1 MVYDLIIVGAGP
13 AGIAASIYALRA
25 GLNVLVIEREFY
37 GGKMNYTDHI
47 ANYPGFVNI
56 AGNQLSENMFN
67 CAKNLDVNIEYSDV
81 INSNLFDTVKT
92 VTTSREVDYQSL
104 SLIVATGLKNK
115 NLKCKG
121 EEEFSGKGISYCAF
135 CDGFLFKDKNVV
147 VVGGG
152 NSALE
157 DAIYLSG
164 ICKKVTLLVRK
175 NYLRADKIL
184 QEHVKHNNKIDIMF
198 ETQISEIV
206 GSDKVTKV
214 ILNSNNNLFDFNTD
228 AVFIA
233 IGQEPA
239 SAAFSEISSNKGY
252 FISDENCSTNLDGVY
267 VAGDCREKNLRQIVT
282 AVSDG
287 AIAASQAIKYV
298 KRMKHK
304 ISIQN

>member
-25 GLNVLVIEREFY
+25 GLNILVVEREFY

-56 AGNQLSENMFN
+56 SGNKLSENMFS
-67 CAKNLDVNIEYSDV
+67 CAKNLGVNIEYCDV
-81 INSNLFDTVKT
+81 VNSNLLETVKT
-92 VTTSREVDYQSL
+92 ITTSHDVDYQSL

-121 EEEFSGKGISYCAF
+121 ETEFSGKGISYCAS
-135 CDGFLFKDKNVV
+135 CDGFLFKDKNVI

-164 ICKKVTLLVRK
+164 ICKKVTILVRK
-175 NYLRADKIL
+175 NYLRADQIL
-184 QEHVKHNNKIDIMF
+184 QDHVNHNDKIEIMF
-198 ETQISEIV
+198 ETQINEII
-206 GSDKVTKV
+206 GSDKVEKV
-214 ILNSNNNLFDFNTD
+214 ILNSNDKLFDFDTD

-239 SAAFSEISSNKGY
+239 SSAFSEISSNKGY

-267 VAGDCREKNLRQIVT
+267 VAGDCREKKLRQIVT

-298 KRMKHK
+298 KKIKQK
-304 ISIQN
+304 ISIKN

>member
-25 GLNVLVIEREFY
+25 GLNVIVIEREFY

-56 AGNQLSENMFN
+56 SGNELSENMFS
-67 CAKNLDVNIEYSDV
+67 CAKNLDVNIEYNDV
-81 INSNLFDTVKT
+81 INSSLSDTVKI
-92 VTTSREVDYQSL
+92 VTTSREIDYQSL

-115 NLKCKG
+115 DLKCKG
-121 EEEFSGKGISYCAF
+121 EKEFSGKGVSYCAF

-164 ICKKVTLLVRK
+164 ICRKVTLLVRK
-175 NYLRADKIL
+175 NYLRADQIL
-184 QEHVKHNNKIDIMF
+184 QDHIKNNNKIDIMF
-198 ETQISEIV
+198 ETQIDEIA
-206 GSDKVTKV
+206 GSDKVEKV
-214 ILNSNNNLFDFNTD
+214 ILNSNNKLFDFNTD

-239 SAAFSEISSNKGY
+239 SSAFSEISSNRGY
-252 FISDENCSTNLDGVY
+252 FMSNENCSTNLDGVY
-267 VAGDCREKNLRQIVT
+267 VAGDCREKQLRQIVT

-298 KRMKHK
+298 KK
-304 ISIQN
+304 IKREIYITN